1 MRASRLLTPGV
12 LITLSGL
19 AIGILAALLVRLGN
33 PPNMGIC
40 VACFLRDVSG
50 ALGLHGAEAVQYI
63 RPEIIGFV
71 LGSFAAAY
79 IFGEFRARGG
89 SAPLVRFLLGMFI
102 MIGALM
108 FLGCP
113 IRATLRLA
121 GGDLNGLT
129 GLAGTAFGAVVGVL
143 LLRRGFNLGRSV
155 KMPTA
160 AGWIVPLGMV
170 VLLLLAILKPGVIAS
185 SVSGPGSLHAPL
197 IISLVIGLVV
207 GVLAQR
213 TRMCFVGAWRDLFLI
228 RDSYLMKA
236 VIGLFAGA
244 LVLNLILTYGFGGD
258 QFLLGFD
265 GQPIAHSN
273 HLWNFFGMT
282 LVGLAATLAGG
293 CPLRQLVL
301 SGEGDTDAAMT
312 VLGMLAGAAIAHNF
326 ALASSGTGPSSLGPW
341 AVVLGLL
348 IAVIIGFLVRE
359 RVLIRRAPSATDSS
373 SVGG

>member
-1 MRASRLLTPGV
+1 MKRASRLLTPGV

-19 AIGILAALLVRLGN
+19 VFGVLAALLVRWGN

-40 VACFLRDVSG
+40 VACFLRDTAG

-121 GGDLNGLT
+121 GGDLNAIT
-129 GLAGTAFGAVVGVL
+129 GLAGTAFGALVGVF

-160 AGWIVPLGMV
+160 AGWIMPLGMV
-170 VLLLLAILKPGVIAS
+170 VLLLLAILRPDFIAS
-185 SVSGPGSLHAPL
+185 SSLGPGSLYAPL
-197 IISLVIGLVV
+197 AIALVVGILV

-244 LVLNLILTYGFGGD
+244 LVLNLILTYGFGAD
-258 QFLLGFD
+258 QFMLGFE

-273 HLWNFFGMT
+273 HLWNFLGMT

-301 SGEGDTDAAMT
+301 GGEGDTDAGVT
-312 VLGMLAGAAIAHNF
+312 VLGMLAGAAVAHNF
-326 ALASSGTGPSSLGPW
+326 TLASSGAGPSSLGPW
-341 AVVLGLL
+341 AIVLGLL
-348 IAVIIGFLVRE
+348 IAIIIGLLLRE
-359 RVLIRRAPSATDSS
+359 RVLVRAGSSRR
-373 SVGG
+373 